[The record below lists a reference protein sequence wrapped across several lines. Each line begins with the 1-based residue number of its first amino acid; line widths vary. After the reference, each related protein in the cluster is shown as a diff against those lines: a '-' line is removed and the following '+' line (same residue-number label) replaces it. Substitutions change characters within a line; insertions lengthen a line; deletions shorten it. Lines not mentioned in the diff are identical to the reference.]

1 MCLCMYMHMCVH
13 GVQFMCVH
21 VPVSVRPEGILGF
34 FENRFIIVLELAK
47 QTRLADQGS
56 PRGSDCLH
64 LPAQGSHAATMSS
77 LFVFPWVC
85 GMKLRSAC
93 FQSMYFTD

>member
-47 QTRLADQGS
+47 QTRLADQGAPGDPTVS
-56 PRGSDCLH
+56 ISQHRDHTPPPCLVC
-64 LPAQGSHAATMSS
+64 
-77 LFVFPWVC
+77 LFFHGFV
-85 GMKLRSAC
+85 G
-93 FQSMYFTD
+93 